1 MRQNHSRVYI
11 LLPRKHCKNDLLE
24 KLPLF
29 HFFKKR
35 HITVYRVIDKRD
47 EDVGQSDCSILES
60 MSVRFYQ

>member
-29 HFFKKR
+29 HFWSKR
-35 HITVYRVIDKRD
+35 QITVYHAIDERH
-47 EDVGQSDCSILES
+47 EYVGQLDGSIRDG
-60 MSVRFYQ
+60 MSIRFYQ